1 MQAKKDKGY
10 VLLLSV
16 LISSIIL
23 AMSMGVFA
31 ISIKEVALATFARDS
46 VRAFAA
52 ASRGLECAVFLDRVN
67 SQAAQDL
74 GYASTYYS
82 GLGISDVPYTP
93 FVRGNSTE
101 FQLLTPVESWPFATG
116 TPNNYYQYFKC
127 AGMAPLTYTTN
138 PTAAK
143 EGTSSFSF
151 NLPATSPDSCVQVTV
166 TKKGILTTVTSNG
179 YSDVCA
185 NITSPRVTQ
194 RTIEVS
200 VNI

>member
-1 MQAKKDKGY
+1 MQAKKQKGY
-10 VLLLSV
+10 VLLLAV

-52 ASRGLECAVFLDRVN
+52 ASRGLECAVFLDRIN
-67 SQAAQDL
+67 QQSAQDL
-74 GYASTYYS
+74 GLPANAYTSTGVDPKYS
-82 GLGISDVPYTP
+82 GRSELPYTP
-93 FVRGNSTE
+93 FARGNSTQ
-101 FQLLTPVESWPFATG
+101 FGLLTPSESWPMSTSTTSF
-116 TPNNYYQYFKC
+116 NC
-127 AGMAPLTYTTN
+127 AGNAYVKNYTTSV
-138 PTAAK
+138 TATTT
-143 EGTSSFSF
+143 GSSSFSLD
-151 NLPATSPDSCVQVTV
+151 LPSSCAQVTIS
-166 TKKGILTTVTSNG
+166 KSGILTTFTSNG

-185 NITSPRVTQ
+185 NIASPRVTQ

>member
-1 MQAKKDKGY
+1 MHATTQKGY
-10 VLLLSV
+10 VLLLAV

-52 ASRGLECAVFLDRVN
+52 ASRGLECAIFLDRIN
-67 SQAAQDL
+67 SQAAQDIGL
-74 GYASTYYS
+74 PANAYTSTGADTRYS
-82 GLGISDVPYTP
+82 GRSELPYTP
-93 FVRGNSTE
+93 FARGNSTQ
-101 FQLLTPVESWPFATG
+101 FGLLTPSESWPLAT
-116 TPNNYYQYFKC
+116 TTTDFKC
-127 AGMAPLTYTTN
+127 AGNPYVKNYATSVTATT
-138 PTAAK
+138 T
-143 EGTSSFSF
+143 GSSSFALD
-151 NLPATSPDSCVQVTV
+151 LPSSCVEVTV
-166 TKKGILTTVTSNG
+166 LKTGILTTFTSSG
-179 YSDVCA
+179 YSDVCT

>member
-1 MQAKKDKGY
+1 MQAKKQRGY
-10 VLLLSV
+10 VLLLAV

-52 ASRGLECAVFLDRVN
+52 ASRGLECAVFLDRIN

-74 GYASTYYS
+74 GLAANYYS
-82 GLGISDVPYTP
+82 SAGISQMPYTP
-93 FVRGNSTE
+93 FARGNSTQ
-101 FQLLTPVESWPFATG
+101 FGLLTPSESWPMSTS
-116 TPNNYYQYFKC
+116 TTDFKC
-127 AGMAPLTYTTN
+127 AGNPYVKNYTTTV
-138 PTAAK
+138 TATTT
-143 EGTSSFSF
+143 GSSSFSLD
-151 NLPATSPDSCVQVTV
+151 LPSSCVQVTV
-166 TKKGILTTVTSNG
+166 AKSGILTTFTANG
-179 YSDVCA
+179 YSDVCG

>member
-1 MQAKKDKGY
+1 MNAKRQKGY
-10 VLLLSV
+10 VLLLAV

-52 ASRGLECAVFLDRVN
+52 ASRGLECAMFHDRINNQSGLDIGKP
-67 SQAAQDL
+67 D
-74 GYASTYYS
+74 GYYS
-82 GLGISDVPYTP
+82 SAGISQLPYTP

-101 FQLLTPVESWPFATG
+101 YQLLTPPESWPLTSSG
-116 TPNNYYQYFKC
+116 SNYLQYFKC
-127 AGMAPLTYTTN
+127 GSTAPQNYTTSATG
-138 PTAAK
+138 PRS
-143 EGTSSFSF
+143 GTSSFQLNFS
-151 NLPATSPDSCVQVTV
+151 DSCVQVTIA
-166 TKKGILTTVTSNG
+166 KSGILTTFTSNG